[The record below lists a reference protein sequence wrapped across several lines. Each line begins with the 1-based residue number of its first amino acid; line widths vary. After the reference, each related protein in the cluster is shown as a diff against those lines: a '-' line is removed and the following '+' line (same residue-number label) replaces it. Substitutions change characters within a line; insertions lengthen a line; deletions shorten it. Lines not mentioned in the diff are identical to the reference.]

1 MEVGGSGT
9 LSARSGKQTQTRPT
23 RAILFGL
30 MSMAIMH
37 SAWSGAQCRTSTPCI
52 PALRELALNTR
63 TDACI
68 CPSRHIST
76 HHLTDPRSLPHP
88 LVPPVTFKMPIAVP
102 QIHQYSHVPETK
114 ENLDWAELPTV
125 DLSSYGTSTEANAAL
140 AQTLIEAIR
149 TKGFFYVTHFGVSQE
164 AVDRQF
170 ALGQAFYALPVEE
183 KLKYE
188 PDLEAGDYNGYRPA
202 GNRILSAGIRDK
214 TEVWNMATN
223 DGRITQALPELLQQH
238 KQEIEGFA
246 EVRSLYLTL
255 VGHNADV
262 QSLHDKVLDPLYHL
276 IEIALELPERYLRDL
291 HKWNVHDE
299 SHLRY
304 MKYSKFSPEEQDKLR
319 SEGDGL

>member
-1 MEVGGSGT
+1 
-9 LSARSGKQTQTRPT
+9 
-23 RAILFGL
+23 
-30 MSMAIMH
+30 
-37 SAWSGAQCRTSTPCI
+37 
-52 PALRELALNTR
+52 
-63 TDACI
+63 
-68 CPSRHIST
+68 
-76 HHLTDPRSLPHP
+76 
-88 LVPPVTFKMPIAVP
+88 MPIAVP

-114 ENLDWAELPTV
+114 ESLDWAELPTV
-125 DLSSYGTSTEANAAL
+125 DLSTYGTSTAANAAL

-149 TKGFFYVTHFGVSQE
+149 TKGFFYVTNFGVSQE

-170 ALGQAFYALPVEE
+170 ALGQAFYSLPEEE

-188 PDLEAGDYNGYRPA
+188 PDLASGDYNGYRPA
-202 GNRILSAGIRDK
+202 GRRLLSAGIRDK

-246 EVRSLYLTL
+246 EVSLTL
-255 VGHNADV
+255 EEGRERYANQ

-276 IEIALELPERYLRDL
+276 IEIALELPDRFFRDL

-304 MKYSKFSPEEQDKLR
+304 MKYSKFSPEEQEKLR
-319 SEGDGL
+319 TEGDGLYVYSFVRFDAPADI